1 MLGLQ
6 GNPLLGKL
14 RWSLIKKLILI
25 YFLQIQIK
33 SHNIYRVP
41 WRPRMAFLG
50 FEVPARPISHF
61 EKGELKQLNAK
72 QDLNRREKPQK
83 CVLEGGLENG
93 RFALSLGRTES
104 LPRQPRPQNP
114 AGRCLFNSIC
124 MLGLQGNPLLG
135 SWYIGFKSPKIVVFG
150 VFSPTGEVHH

>member
-14 RWSLIKKLILI
+14 RWSLIEKLILK
-25 YFLQIQIK
+25 YLPQIQIK

-41 WRPRMAFLG
+41 WSPRMAFLG
-50 FEVPARPISHF
+50 FGVPALPIRHF
-61 EKGELKQLNAK
+61 EKGKLKQLNAK
-72 QDLNRREKPQK
+72 KDLNRREKPPEV
-83 CVLEGGLENG
+83 CFGGGLENG

-114 AGRCLFNSIC
+114 TGRCLFNSIC

-135 SWYIGFKSPKIVVFG
+135 SWYIGFKSLKIVVFG